1 MSAARSFLHE
11 IHSASVPFVYRVF
24 RGNRL
29 RRYALVSVALA
40 LLSVLLGTWLA
51 FGNGELEREIRT
63 ELDLEVSTW
72 EREHS
77 TYTDI
82 SDDAA
87 EYERAVEDRQR
98 LISSGLDPSAP
109 YYGSL
114 GHLVEN
120 AKWELYA
127 ATKHAYL
134 LPPEHE
140 ALRERAQLLLDRYPV
155 LTGTDYGT
163 DFQWR
168 DPDSVR
174 RLQAIVDAQ
183 LVPHVELYASP
194 LSLRDGIGVIG
205 LIAGGLGML
214 LLLVGA
220 PLFAGAQIAQE
231 AHENTLQPL
240 LGTRITPR
248 GLVVGLTAGPFAA
261 AGLFAAP
268 QLLVY
273 AIAGL
278 LAGHAVAVPGF
289 ILLTIATAVLLTM
302 VVQLLGYG
310 MGRRWASGL
319 VGTTLT
325 VLLVV
330 SMMIATGIALNIDDE
345 SAGLVTILPQT
356 GCVHLLVETFIPQAR
371 LHGSDALLL
380 DLRLVF
386 AGIAFAILGV
396 IAVRALE
403 RRVTARTQASLLPG
417 EALVA
422 ALVLIGMALSAVP
435 EFRPREFIPTYFIS
449 LALVVIPL
457 LVLVMSRVPMGDGP
471 AKLRK
476 IPLRRVL
483 AELGV
488 WLAIHAALVL
498 TIGGGDVPLSVGGAF
513 YLLWA
518 LGVAALCAVRVAATP
533 LKPLGAIFV
542 CFALFTAAVGYGLAG
557 AFFAAADEGHDIFFG
572 LFEVSAVLGVL
583 QLLVTVGVPW
593 SLARSLQR
601 ESAGLE

>member
-1 MSAARSFLHE
+1 MSRTRSLLHE

-29 RRYALVSVALA
+29 RRYALVSVALG

-51 FGNGELEREIRT
+51 FGYGELEREIRS

-77 TYTDI
+77 TFTDI
-82 SDDAA
+82 SFDAE
-87 EYERAVEDRQR
+87 EYERAIADRQR
-98 LISSGLDPSAP
+98 LIASGLDPNAP
-109 YYGSL
+109 YSGSL

-127 ATKHAYL
+127 ATKHAYPL
-134 LPPEHE
+134 RPEHE
-140 ALRERAQLLLDRYPV
+140 ALRQQAQALLDRYPV
-155 LTGTDYGT
+155 LSGNDYGMGF
-163 DFQWR
+163 DWNQ
-168 DPDSVR
+168 PDSVH

-194 LSLRDGIGVIG
+194 LSLRDGIGVVG
-205 LIAGGLGML
+205 LIAGALGML
-214 LLLVGA
+214 TLLVGA

-240 LGTRITPR
+240 LGTRLTPR
-248 GLVVGLTAGPFAA
+248 GLVLGLTAGPFAA

-273 AIAGL
+273 AIAGVV
-278 LAGHAVAVPGF
+278 AGHAVAVPGF
-289 ILLTIATAVLLTM
+289 ILLTVATAALLTM

-319 VGTTLT
+319 VGTALT
-325 VLLVV
+325 VLLVA
-330 SMMIATGIALNIDDE
+330 SMMIATGIAFNLDDE
-345 SAGLVTILPQT
+345 SAGLVTIVPQT
-356 GCVHLLVETFIPQAR
+356 GCVHLLLETFIPQAR
-371 LHGSDALLL
+371 LHGSDAILL

-386 AGIAFAILGV
+386 AAVAFAILGV

-435 EFRPREFIPTYFIS
+435 EFRPREIIPTYFIS
-449 LALVVIPL
+449 LALLVIPL
-457 LVLVMSRVPMGDGP
+457 QVLVMSRVPMGDGP

-483 AELGV
+483 AELGL
-488 WLAIHAALVL
+488 WLAIHAVLVL
-498 TIGGGDVPLSVGGAF
+498 AIGDGDMPLSLGGGF

-542 CFALFTAAVGYGLAG
+542 CFALFTAAVGYGLGA
-557 AFFAAADEGHDIFFG
+557 AFFAAAENHHDDFFG
-572 LFEVSAVLGVL
+572 LFGVSAVLGVL
-583 QLLVTVGVPW
+583 QLFITVGVPW
-593 SLARSLQR
+593 SLVRSLQR